1 MSKLCAILVLSSVL
15 SWSQSYTG
23 SIRGTITDNTKAA
36 VPSAKVTATDADR
49 NVDYSTVTDTA
60 GRYILPTL
68 PAARYILTVQAA
80 GFDRATQA
88 PFSLEVQQQAT
99 MDIELR
105 VGAVTTTVEVQ
116 SSTALLNT
124 TSATLG
130 QVLENRAIMSLPTSG
145 RNPLTLVAL
154 APGITGSTGGT
165 NFVSNGVRNSAYEVM
180 LDGGAVS
187 GIEQNGGITEVKF
200 NATVDVVEEFK
211 VQTNYFS
218 AEYGNSGGTIINMVS
233 KSGTNQLHGVGYYFR
248 SDNAMNANNW
258 FSNSRGGTLVDS
270 HKNNYGGTLGGPVYL
285 PGVYNGKNRTFFF
298 GDFDRLTSLS
308 ATTATGSV
316 PTAQQLA
323 GDFSDTRLTSG
334 ALDPIFDPSSTFV
347 DGSGNTLRNP
357 IPGNIIPQA
366 RLNKIAQAFDKYFP
380 APNQPGDPFT
390 RVNNWFAQG
399 STPSASNK
407 VDAKIDHTISD
418 KQRLSARYG
427 VNWGWNGVANL
438 TGNIS
443 HNGNPGTNRFQ
454 NFIVDY
460 TRTHS
465 PTTVFTARAG
475 VLRAK
480 SIRDPL
486 SIGFDAVKELGVSP
500 LFQAAGVQAFPNY
513 STGTY
518 RAMGAAGFAIIHR
531 FEDVYQFSGS
541 MTKIQGGH
549 TIKAGLEY
557 RKYHENYFQPN
568 TPNGS
573 LTFSRNQ
580 TAQNP
585 LVSSSTQGD
594 GLASALLGFGTGGV
608 MSIDYPTA
616 QTAGYFG
623 TYVNDDWRIGRRL
636 TLNLGLRYDFDIPRT
651 DRYNRINWL
660 DLSAPSPLADNAQL
674 KALFPGRL
682 NGLMRFADGN
692 DRTPYQGDYNN
703 WQPRVGLAFALNS
716 KTSIRA
722 AWGLFYVVSRHTVKG
737 EVGTAFGTT
746 DTSIPW
752 TLDSGRT
759 QYATLS
765 NPFPAG
771 LSYPPGRDA
780 FSFLGRSAGTPLP
793 KDDNPQYQQWT
804 FSIQRE
810 VPGHGVVEANYV
822 GTKGTHLFFGQG
834 DVVSELDPLAPSY
847 WGMGRNT
854 LTSLVQNPFYG
865 IITNP
870 ASTSYN
876 QPTIQLNRLL
886 RPYVAYTSVGGYRA
900 SRNIA
905 NSIYHAMTIKYEK
918 RFSRGLS
925 VVAHYT
931 ISKMLSDS
939 DVSGS
944 DVNFIAGDS
953 SIQDY
958 FNLRNERSLSAFD
971 IPQRLVVSFDYQLP
985 VGRGRAL
992 GKGMNRIL
1000 DGVIGGWELSGI
1012 ISAASRTPLG
1022 ITQSASTLWIGS
1034 QRPNQIGDPTV
1045 PGAVRDKLNNYFN
1058 VKAFSTIG
1066 PDLIGSTPRFLSNYR
1081 GPNLV
1086 NEDATLMKNFFIKER
1101 KYVQLRLEAYGVTN
1115 SPQWGTPNTSFGST
1129 SFGQITTT
1137 TGNRSVQVAGK
1148 FYF

>member
-1 MSKLCAILVLSSVL
+1 MTKFCAALFLTAGLV
-15 SWSQSYTG
+15 WSQSYTG
-23 SIRGTITDNTKAA
+23 SIRGTVTDTSKAPVA
-36 VPSAKVTATDADR
+36 GAKVTATDADR
-49 NVDYSTVTDTA
+49 NVEYSTTTDSA
-60 GRYILPTL
+60 GRYTLPTL
-68 PAARYILTVQAA
+68 PAARYAMSVQAT
-80 GFDRATQA
+80 GFEKTTRL
-88 PFSLEVQQQAT
+88 PFALEVQQQAT
-99 MDIELR
+99 VDLELQ

-116 SSTALLNT
+116 SSAPLLNT

-130 QVLENRAIMSLPTSG
+130 QVLENRTIMSLPTSS
-145 RNPLTLVAL
+145 RNPLTLVSL

-200 NATVDVVEEFK
+200 NATVDVVDEFK

-218 AEYGNSGGTIINMVS
+218 AEFGNSGGTIINMVS
-233 KSGTNQLHGVGYYFR
+233 KSGTNQVHGVGYFFR

-258 FSNSRGGTLVDS
+258 FSNSRGGSLVDS
-270 HKNNYGGTLGGPVYL
+270 HRNNYGGTVGGPVYL
-285 PGVYNGKNRTFFF
+285 GKIYNGKNRTFFF
-298 GDFDRLTSLS
+298 GDFDRVQSLS
-308 ATTATGSV
+308 ATTSTGTV

-323 GDFSDTRLTSG
+323 GDFSDTRLANG
-334 ALDPIFDPSSTFV
+334 NLIPIFDPTSTFV
-347 DGSGNTLRNP
+347 DASGNTLRNP
-357 IPGNIIPQA
+357 IPGNIIPG
-366 RLNKIAQAFDKYFP
+366 NKQSKIIQAFDKYFP
-380 APNQPGDPFT
+380 APNQPGNPFT
-390 RVNNWFAQG
+390 RANNWFAQG

-407 VDAKIDHTISD
+407 ADVKIDHNFSE
-418 KQRLSARYG
+418 KQRLSSRYG
-427 VNWGWNGVANL
+427 VNWGWSGVANL

-443 HNGNPGTNRFQ
+443 HNGNPGFNRFQ

-465 PTTVFTARAG
+465 ASTVFTARAG
-475 VLRAK
+475 ILRAK

-486 SIGFDAVKELGVSP
+486 SIGFDAVKELGISP
-500 LFQAAGVQAFPNY
+500 LFQAAGVSAFPNY

-518 RAMGAAGFAIIHR
+518 RAMGAGGFAIIHR

-541 MTKIQGGH
+541 MTKIHGGH
-549 TIKAGLEY
+549 TMKAGIEY

-580 TAQNP
+580 TVQNP

-594 GLASALLGFGTGGV
+594 GLASALLGFGSGGV

-623 TYVNDDWRIGRRL
+623 AYLNDDWRITRRL

-660 DLSAPSPLADNAQL
+660 DITAPSPLADNPTL
-674 KALFPGRL
+674 KAIFPGRL
-682 NGLMRFADGN
+682 NGLMRFADSDN
-692 DRTPYQGDYNN
+692 RTPYEGDYNN
-703 WQPRVGLAFALNS
+703 VQPRIGLAYAINN

-737 EVGTAFGTT
+737 EVGTAFGFT

-759 QYATLS
+759 QYATVD
-765 NPFPAG
+765 NPFPVG
-771 LSYPPGRDA
+771 LTFPPGRNA
-780 FSFLGRSAGTPLP
+780 SAFLGRGAGTPFP
-793 KDDNPQYQQWT
+793 RDDNPQYQQWT
-804 FSIQRE
+804 FSVQRE
-810 VPGHGVVEANYV
+810 VPGHGVIEVNYV
-822 GTKGTHLFFGQG
+822 GTKGTHLYFGQG
-834 DVVSELDPLAPSY
+834 DIVSELDPLAPQY
-847 WGMGRNT
+847 WGLGRNA
-854 LTSLVQNPFYG
+854 LTALVPNPFYG

-876 QPTIQLNRLL
+876 QPTIQYNRLL
-886 RPYVAYTSVGGYRA
+886 RPYAAYTSVGGYRA

-905 NSIYHAMTIKYEK
+905 NSIYHAVTFKYEK
-918 RFSRGLS
+918 RFSKGLS
-925 VVAHYT
+925 VIAHYT
-931 ISKMLSDS
+931 ISKMISDS

-944 DVNFIAGDS
+944 DVDFIAGNS

-971 IPQRLVVSFDYQLP
+971 VPQRLIVSFDYQLP
-985 VGRGRAL
+985 LGRGRTF
-992 GKGMNRIL
+992 GKGMNRVL
-1000 DGVIGGWELSGI
+1000 DAFVGGWEVSGI
-1012 ISAASRTPLG
+1012 ISAQSRTPLG
-1022 ITQSASTLWIGS
+1022 VTQSASTLWIGS
-1034 QRPNQIGDPTV
+1034 QRPNLVGDPSM
-1045 PGAVRDKLNNYFN
+1045 PGSVRDKLNNYFN
-1058 VKAFSTIG
+1058 VNAFKSIG
-1066 PDLIGSTPRFLSNYR
+1066 PDLIGNAPRFLSTYR
-1081 GPNLV
+1081 GPSLV
-1086 NEDATLMKNFFIKER
+1086 NEDATLMKNFYFTER

-1115 SPQWGTPNTSFGST
+1115 SPQWGNPDTGFGNTT
-1129 SFGQITTT
+1129 FGQITSAS
-1137 TGNRSVQVAGK
+1137 GARSVQVAGK